1 MQRNITKRLTL
12 PMSKFLIFNFSLKE
26 GSNMKKLLAGL
37 SLGALLV
44 GGIVFTSNPVDLT
57 MDKEPSVLRTVIID
71 EI

>member
-1 MQRNITKRLTL
+1 
-12 PMSKFLIFNFSLKE
+12 
-26 GSNMKKLLAGL
+26 MKKLLAGL